1 MHPNGP
7 LKSEIYYTI
16 TITIRLR
23 MGCVPIFAI
32 AIPVHLIES
41 QSQS

>member
-7 LKSEIYYTI
+7 LKSEIYYTF
-16 TITIRLR
+16 TITIRLN
-23 MGCVPIFAI
+23 MSCAPIFAI
-32 AIPVHLIES
+32 AIPVHPIES